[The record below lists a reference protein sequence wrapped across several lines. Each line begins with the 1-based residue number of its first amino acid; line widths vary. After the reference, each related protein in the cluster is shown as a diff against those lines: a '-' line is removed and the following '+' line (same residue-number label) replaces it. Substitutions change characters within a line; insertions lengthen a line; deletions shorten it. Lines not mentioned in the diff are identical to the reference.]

1 MRCCALLL
9 IALSLLSS
17 RVANG
22 AEAPTV
28 DLSKAVVLTPP
39 GLKGPERKAVEM
51 LVDEVRK
58 RTQRELPVVE
68 AWPDGDRPVIAV
80 GQASKSAALAG
91 RFAEALGKCPQPPG
105 AEGYALTALR
115 DERGPAVFVLGADTR
130 GVLFGVGGLLRALR
144 MTPGKLELAADLQ
157 IATAPAYPLR
167 GHQLGY
173 RPKTNS
179 YDAWDLDRWEQ
190 YYRDLIVFGTNAIE
204 LLPPRTDDDAD
215 SPHFPRPPLE
225 MMVGMSRLADDYDL
239 DVWLWFPAMD
249 ADYGD
254 AATVEAAL
262 VEWDAVFRQLP
273 RVDAVFV
280 PGGDPGHT
288 QPKHLMA
295 LLEKQSAVLHR
306 SHPGAEMWVSPQGF
320 SQAWLEE
327 FLEILKR
334 DEPAW
339 LAGVVFGPQVRVSL
353 PELRA
358 AVPKK
363 YPIRHYPDITHSR
376 QCQYPVPDWDVAH
389 AVTSGRECINPR
401 PLGQAAIFRALQPLT
416 MGFLTYSEGCNDD
429 VNKFIWSGL
438 GWNPDTPV
446 IDILRDYAGYFI
458 GDAYR
463 DDFAQGLLS
472 LERNWQGPLLT
483 NTSVDTTLAQFQQME
498 RRSTPAEWPNW
509 RFQQALYRAYYD
521 AYVRERLLHETEI
534 ERQALDVLRRAYAKG
549 LGAREALPQAEAIL
563 AAGESTQPATDL
575 RDRVVQLA
583 YALHDSI
590 GMQLS
595 VDRHKAIGV
604 GRGATL
610 DTVDYPLNNA
620 RWLRQQLATLG
631 GLSDED
637 SRRAK
642 IRELVDWTN
651 PGPGGFYDD
660 LGNVSSQPHL
670 VAGEPFERDPAF
682 LASPHAG
689 FAGPETGR
697 EGETAWRTSWL
708 DHAESLNDAPLV
720 LRYTGLDPAARY
732 KVRVVYAGDGPAKK
746 IRLDTGDGREVHP
759 FITKPAPIAPAEFA
773 IPPES
778 TQAGKLELRWNRE
791 PGLGDNGRGCQV
803 AEVWLIKE

>member
-9 IALSLLSS
+9 IALFLLGP
-17 RVANG
+17 RLADG
-22 AEAPTV
+22 AEEKAL
-28 DLSKAVVLTPP
+28 DLSQAVVLAPP
-39 GLKGPERKAVEM
+39 GLKGPERKAIEL
-51 LVDEVRK
+51 LVSEVRK
-58 RTQRELPVVE
+58 RTQLELPVVA

-80 GQASKSAALAG
+80 GQVAKSPALAG
-91 RFAEALGKCPQPPG
+91 RFADALGKSPQPLG
-105 AEGYALTALR
+105 AEGYALSVLS
-115 DERGPAVFVLGADTR
+115 DERGSAVFVVGADVR
-130 GVLFGVGGLLRALR
+130 GVLFGVGGLLRVLHMA
-144 MTPGKLELAADLQ
+144 PGKLKLAADLQ

-225 MMVGMSRLADDYDL
+225 MMVGMSRLADEYDL

-249 ADYGD
+249 ADYGNP
-254 AATVEAAL
+254 ATVEAAL
-262 VEWDAVFRQLP
+262 LEWDAVFRHLP

-295 LLEKQSAVLHR
+295 LLEKQAKALHR
-306 SHPGAEMWVSPQGF
+306 SHPQAEMWVSPQGF

-327 FLEILKR
+327 FLDILER
-334 DEPAW
+334 DEPSW
-339 LAGVVFGPQVRVSL
+339 LTGVVFGPQVRVSL

-358 AVPKK
+358 AVPKR

-401 PLGQAAIFRALQPLT
+401 PLGHAAIFRALQPHT

-429 VNKFIWSGL
+429 VNKFLWSGL

-446 IDILRDYAGYFI
+446 LEILRDYAGYFI

-463 DDFAQGLLS
+463 DDFARGLLA

-483 NTSVDTTLAQFQQME
+483 NTGVDTTLAQFQEME
-498 RRSTPAEWPNW
+498 RKATPEVLANW

-521 AYVRERLLHETEI
+521 AYVRQRLLHETEV
-534 ERQALDVLRRAYAKG
+534 ERQALDKLRQAGA
-549 LGAREALPQAEAIL
+549 LGSLEALTKAEAIL
-563 AAGESTQPATDL
+563 KAGEAAQPAADL
-575 RDRVVQLA
+575 KARVVQLA
-583 YALHDSI
+583 DTLHASI

-595 VDRHKAIGV
+595 VARHKAIGV

-620 RWLRQQLATLG
+620 RWLRQQLAAIPE
-631 GLSDED
+631 LSDD
-637 SRRAK
+637 AARQRK
-642 IRELVDWTN
+642 IRTIVDWTN

-660 LGNVSSQPHL
+660 LGDVSSQPHL

-697 EGETAWRTSWL
+697 EGATAWRTSWL
-708 DHAESLNDAPLV
+708 DHAESLNDQPLV
-720 LRYTGLDPAARY
+720 LRYSGLDPAARY
-732 KVRVVYAGDGPAKK
+732 RVRVVYAGDGPAKK

-759 FITKPAPIAPAEFA
+759 FIAKPAPVAPVEFA
-773 IPPES
+773 IPPEATS
-778 TQAGKLELRWNRE
+778 SGELELQWRRE

-803 AEVWLIKE
+803 AEVWLIKD

>member
-9 IALSLLSS
+9 IALSLFGSS
-17 RVANG
+17 EVNG
-22 AEAPTV
+22 AEAQTV
-28 DLSKAVVLTPP
+28 DLSQAVVLTPP
-39 GLKGPERKAVEM
+39 GLKGAERKAVEM
-51 LVDEVRK
+51 LVSEIRK
-58 RTQRELPVVE
+58 RTQLELPVVE
-68 AWPDGDRPVIAV
+68 AWPDGNRPVIAV
-80 GQASKSAALAG
+80 GQVAKSAALGG
-91 RFAEALGKCPQPPG
+91 RFAEALGKRPLPPG
-105 AEGYALTALR
+105 AEGYSLSVLR
-115 DERGPAVFVLGADTR
+115 DERGPAVFVVGADTR
-130 GVLFGVGGLLRALR
+130 GALFGVGRLLRALR
-144 MTPGKLELAADLQ
+144 MTPGKLELSPDLQ

-215 SPHFPRPPLE
+215 SPHFPLPPLE
-225 MMVGMSRLADDYDL
+225 MMIGMSRLADDYDL

-249 ADYGD
+249 DDYGNP
-254 AATVEAAL
+254 ATVEAAL

-288 QPKHLMA
+288 QPKHLLA

-306 SHPGAEMWVSPQGF
+306 SHPNAEMWVSPQGF

-339 LAGVVFGPQVRVSL
+339 LTGVVFGPQVRVSL

-401 PLGQAAIFRALQPLT
+401 PLGQAAIFRALQPHT

-446 IDILRDYAGYFI
+446 LEILRDYAGYFI

-463 DDFAQGLLS
+463 DEFAQGLLA
-472 LERNWQGPLLT
+472 LERNWQKPLLT
-483 NTSVDTTLAQFQQME
+483 NTSVDTALAQFRDME
-498 RRSTPAEWPNW
+498 RNATPELLANW

-521 AYVRERLLHETEI
+521 AYVRQRLVHETEV
-534 ERQALDVLRRAYAKG
+534 ERQALDVLQRADG
-549 LGAREALPQAEAIL
+549 LGALKAAKQAEEIL
-563 AAGESTQPATDL
+563 AAGEAVQPAADL

-583 YALHDSI
+583 DTLHASI

-595 VDRHKAIGV
+595 VHRHKAIGV

-610 DTVDYPLNNA
+610 DNVDYPLNNA
-620 RWLRQQLATLG
+620 RWLRQELAAIPKLA
-631 GLSDED
+631 DEAA
-637 SRRAK
+637 RRAK

-697 EGETAWRTSWL
+697 EGSAAWRTSWL
-708 DHAESLNDAPLV
+708 DHAESLNDAPLF

-759 FITKPAPIAPAEFA
+759 FITKPAPVAPAEFA
-773 IPPES
+773 IPQES
-778 TQAGKLELRWNRE
+778 IKAGTLELQWRRE

-803 AEVWLIKE
+803 AEVWLIKK